1 MSKKPEL
8 IEDEELEQA
17 TGGIKFTDLLVSSY
31 STGGSTSEGPTAPAG
46 KLSAKSAQ
54 AQTTEDI
61 TLNFSKIEV
70 DYSRR

>member
-17 TGGIKFTDLLVSSY
+17 TGGLKMADVLVTSY
-31 STGGSTSEGPTAPAG
+31 SIGGSSAEAPTAPAG